1 MRQEKIYCLVPE
13 DLNKIFSYFKSK
25 GYKILGP
32 TVKDSAIVY
41 DEIES
46 LDDLPIGWTDEQFP
60 GSYRLKERDD
70 KAVFGYV
77 VGPRSWKRFLYPP
90 ISTLWEARK
99 ENGNIKI
106 FENNSNDEKFVFVG
120 VRACEISA
128 ILIYDK
134 ILGGGQYVDSNYIK
148 RRENTFL
155 IAVNC
160 NEPGNNCFCSSTGT
174 GPAVL
179 TGYDIVLTEVISS
192 DKHYFIARAGS
203 EMGEEL
209 LTSLGFRDATDL
221 EIEESEK
228 IIADAPNKFKRKV
241 DLTDVVEILQAN
253 YENPL
258 WDRVSEKCLT
268 CGNCT
273 MVCPTCFCHTIED
286 VTDLTGQTAKRIK
299 RWDSC
304 FTMEFSYIHG
314 GSVRYS
320 VMSRYRQW
328 MTHKLS
334 TWKDQFGMIGCVGC
348 GRCITWCPVGIDIVE
363 NVAGFKETTI
373 KI

>member
-1 MRQEKIYCLVPE
+1 MQKERTFYLVPE
-13 DLNKIFSYFKSK
+13 DLNKIFSHFKSR

-32 TVKDSAIVY
+32 TIKDNAIVY

-46 LDDLPIGWTDEQFP
+46 LDALPIGWTDEQFP

-77 VGPRSWKRFLYPP
+77 VGPHSWKRFLYPP

-99 ENGNIKI
+99 ENGSIKI
-106 FENNSNDEKFVFVG
+106 FESNSDDEKFVFVG
-120 VRACEISA
+120 VRACEVSA

-179 TGYDIVLTEVISS
+179 TGYDIVLTEVISN
-192 DKHYFIARAGS
+192 DRHYFIARAGS
-203 EMGEEL
+203 ETGEEL

-221 EIEESEK
+221 EIEEGEK
-228 IIADAPNKFKRKV
+228 IIADAVNKFKRKV
-241 DLTDVVEILQAN
+241 DLTDVVEILQEN

-258 WDRVSEKCLT
+258 WDKVSEKCLT

-363 NVAGFKETTI
+363 NVASFKETL
-373 KI
+373 KFK